1 MSAVA
6 GRMTRALP
14 RVVPIG
20 DALRSG
26 AGIVTVAVVAET
38 QRLVDL
44 VDAAL
49 RRDGMAADVELGGHS
64 RLALDRLTRLP
75 DVVLLSGDAAVGT
88 TAEVRRIRRRLP
100 DVRMVLVV
108 DAPALGGMRHVLD
121 AGVDGIVLA
130 DALAE
135 TLAIVV
141 RSVCA
146 GLVSVPRTMR
156 HAVDPPALSFR
167 ERQILAL
174 VVAGLTNDEIA
185 GRLYLAETTIKGH
198 LTSAF
203 RRLGVRSRREAVAL
217 ILSADES
224 LRRSVLTA
232 VPGGPD
238 PDPPEGGS
246 WQ

>member
-1 MSAVA
+1 MSVA
-6 GRMTRALP
+6 PGRMTPALARA
-14 RVVPIG
+14 
-20 DALRSG
+20 
-26 AGIVTVAVVAET
+26 VTMGEPLLANGTVAVAVVAEDD
-38 QRLVDL
+38 RLVTR
-44 VDAAL
+44 VAAAL
-49 RRDGMAADVELGGHS
+49 RRDGMAAHVELGGHAHLAVQ
-64 RLALDRLTRLP
+64 RLARLP
-75 DVVLLSGDAAVGT
+75 DVVVLAGDTPTAT
-88 TAEVRRIRRRLP
+88 TAEVRRIRRRLR
-100 DVRMVLVV
+100 DVRVVLVA
-108 DAPALGGMRHVLD
+108 DAPALGGMRHALD
-121 AGVDGIVLA
+121 TGVDGIVVA
-130 DALAE
+130 EALTE
-135 TLAIVV
+135 TLALVV

-146 GLVSVPRTMR
+146 GHVSVPRTMR

-203 RRLGVRSRREAVAL
+203 RRLGVHSRREAVAL

-232 VPGGPD
+232 GPGGQEPAS
-238 PDPPEGGS
+238 PEGET

>member
-1 MSAVA
+1 VSAAA
-6 GRMTRALP
+6 GRMTHALP
-14 RVVPIG
+14 RVVPIS

-26 AGIVTVAVVAET
+26 AGIVTLAVVTEAE
-38 QRLVDL
+38 RLVDR
-44 VDAAL
+44 VAAAL
-49 RRDGMAADVELGGHS
+49 RRDGMAAEVELGGHA
-64 RLALDRLTRLP
+64 RLAVDRLARLP
-75 DVVLLSGDAAVGT
+75 DVVVLSGDAAVGT
-88 TAEVRRIRRRLP
+88 TGEVRRIRRRLP
-100 DVRMVLVV
+100 DVRIVLVV
-108 DAPALGGMRHVLD
+108 EAPALGGVRHVLD
-121 AGVDGIVLA
+121 AGVDGVVLA

-135 TLAIVV
+135 TLALVV

-146 GLVSVPRTMR
+146 GHVSVPRTMR

-185 GRLYLAETTIKGH
+185 GRLYLAETTVKGH

-203 RRLGVRSRREAVAL
+203 RRLGVRSRRQAVAL

-232 VPGGPD
+232 VPGGHE
-238 PDPPEGGS
+238 PDPPDGGR